1 MYIQQTKDVMIS
13 AIKRYAEKNEV
24 SNSESQLIIFTDDN
38 ENMMPKYKVLKQF
51 KPVCEVTFNEL
62 LNKKIDFLQ
71 REAMITPFIQRS
83 IGRMAKENDVNP
95 KDIVVMIH
103 SKNNLV
109 NDINLFLYV
118 NHQPIK
124 EITID
129 SILGEENL

>member
-1 MYIQQTKDVMIS
+1 MYVKQTKDVMIS

-24 SNSESQLIIFTDDN
+24 SNTDSQLIIFTDDN
-38 ENMMPKYKVLKQF
+38 DNMIPKYKVLKQF
-51 KPVCEVTFNEL
+51 KPLYEVTFNEL

-71 REAMITPFIQRS
+71 REAIITPFIQRS
-83 IGRMAKENDVNP
+83 IGRLAKENDVSP
-95 KDIVVMIH
+95 ESIVVMIH
-103 SKNNLV
+103 SKDNLV
-109 NDINLFLYV
+109 KDINLFLYV